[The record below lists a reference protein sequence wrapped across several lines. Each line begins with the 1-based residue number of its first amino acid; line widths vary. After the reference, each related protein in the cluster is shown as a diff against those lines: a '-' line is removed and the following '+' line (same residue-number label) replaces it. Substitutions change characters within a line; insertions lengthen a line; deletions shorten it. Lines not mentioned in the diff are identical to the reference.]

1 MKDYRLQSSSAL
13 CSVMGKLIVA
23 SLSSEEERSSN
34 VNLGAAVLMPADD
47 KAEEETVAVAGSGAA
62 GGECTVAKPGTV

>member
-1 MKDYRLQSSSAL
+1 
-13 CSVMGKLIVA
+13 MGKLIVA
-23 SLSSEEERSSN
+23 HHRTEVKRKGHQTK
-34 VNLGAAVLMPADD
+34 NLGAAVLMSADD